1 MKNAWKKLYQLTL
14 RNRHKKREEIAIFS
28 EYEKELQL
36 MQTCIKKPSE
46 ETMQKI
52 YSRIRLLNIQS
63 N

>member
-1 MKNAWKKLYQLTL
+1 MEETL
-14 RNRHKKREEIAIFS
+14 PINFTESAQKREEIAIFS